1 MDHISSSD
9 GLCSDIVWKSIRD
22 RQGFMWFATDDGLA
36 RYDGKDFI
44 TLRSESGNQESFES
58 NMNFDILEDHS
69 GIIWT
74 LTKNSLVRVD
84 PRKMNAS
91 RVNHKPDNFKTEITT
106 TQRLHS
112 IAEDASNRLW
122 LITTYGIFI
131 LNSERKVDQYIMVED
146 DSLQIEFNHCNGICF
161 DGANN
166 AWITTR
172 AGIIR
177 ISFQDY
183 SIKKFPFES
192 TSDFGKAIVFWDGK
206 IWAAADMMYAFDPET
221 LTFER
226 FESTVFSGEWP
237 HHLLAD
243 SSTSNKLWIA
253 FRNEGLGCF
262 NLEDS
267 TVTLFSADENQQ
279 KMIPGSVFSLY
290 SDENCLWLNT
300 GSGVYQFYTK
310 HQFVKT
316 IDFAST
322 FGDSRENIFKFFTST
337 VSDDKIIQTS
347 TGLFTWDNDYA
358 GWIRHP
364 GFRHTSG
371 DIVQGIN
378 FYSRDSKGA
387 EWLSLGFQG
396 VYKCIDGTCALI
408 VADSTVERGSR
419 DYRWYMSDVL
429 HDKQERAWIVAESKL
444 ILSENDKLTF
454 YTPPSIVNPSGD
466 TLMAKASFGGGVLD
480 GQGNIWLYSEFAY
493 ENHVIA
499 IYKFDIESRTF
510 SAFCFEDG
518 VSGFPEVSNIISM
531 TYDGTRIWC
540 GAEGGVIRFDPN
552 VFPPAY
558 ELITTKEWLPSS
570 TCGDIVCDQSKR
582 IWISTR
588 TGLVCWID
596 DEHVSI
602 LKKSDGLKRNN
613 SGNLCLTND
622 NQIYLYTLTDIQYFN
637 PNEIPVGTAIANVIL
652 TSLSVNSR
660 PYSGEISPSY
670 LDHISLSWNEN
681 NITFTFSSLQFDK
694 SGSIE
699 YAYKLEG
706 AEDDWNYTRNV
717 SSVTYSDLN
726 GGNYVFKVKA
736 RNQDGNWSPVVL
748 SLPVHIDIAWFRSW
762 WLYTLL
768 GLLAVIAFYIFY
780 KSRIQRA
787 LEIERVKNHIATDLH
802 DDVGSAL
809 SSLIL
814 YSDML
819 SAQDLTPE
827 KQSLLSSKITQTAQ
841 KSMEGMRDI
850 IWSLQSSEEPFSES
864 LAHFNRTAN
873 DILDTSGKKF
883 QLNTTGDFSK
893 LNLDLEKRKNI
904 FLIFKEAVNNA
915 RKYSTGNEITAE
927 ISRTE
932 KELRMVISDN
942 GSGFNINASPIGN
955 GLRNM
960 KKRTEQSSG
969 SFSIESD
976 LHKGTRII
984 VHFPIANHEIS

>member
-1 MDHISSSD
+1 
-9 GLCSDIVWKSIRD
+9 
-22 RQGFMWFATDDGLA
+22 
-36 RYDGKDFI
+36 
-44 TLRSESGNQESFES
+44 
-58 NMNFDILEDHS
+58 
-69 GIIWT
+69 
-74 LTKNSLVRVD
+74 
-84 PRKMNAS
+84 
-91 RVNHKPDNFKTEITT
+91 
-106 TQRLHS
+106 
-112 IAEDASNRLW
+112 
-122 LITTYGIFI
+122 
-131 LNSERKVDQYIMVED
+131 
-146 DSLQIEFNHCNGICF
+146 
-161 DGANN
+161 
-166 AWITTR
+166 
-172 AGIIR
+172 
-177 ISFQDY
+177 
-183 SIKKFPFES
+183 
-192 TSDFGKAIVFWDGK
+192 
-206 IWAAADMMYAFDPET
+206 
-221 LTFER
+221 
-226 FESTVFSGEWP
+226 
-237 HHLLAD
+237 
-243 SSTSNKLWIA
+243 
-253 FRNEGLGCF
+253 
-262 NLEDS
+262 
-267 TVTLFSADENQQ
+267 
-279 KMIPGSVFSLY
+279 
-290 SDENCLWLNT
+290 
-300 GSGVYQFYTK
+300 
-310 HQFVKT
+310 
-316 IDFAST
+316 
-322 FGDSRENIFKFFTST
+322 
-337 VSDDKIIQTS
+337 
-347 TGLFTWDNDYA
+347 
-358 GWIRHP
+358 
-364 GFRHTSG
+364 
-371 DIVQGIN
+371 
-378 FYSRDSKGA
+378 
-387 EWLSLGFQG
+387 
-396 VYKCIDGTCALI
+396 
-408 VADSTVERGSR
+408 
-419 DYRWYMSDVL
+419 
-429 HDKQERAWIVAESKL
+429 
-444 ILSENDKLTF
+444 
-454 YTPPSIVNPSGD
+454 
-466 TLMAKASFGGGVLD
+466 
-480 GQGNIWLYSEFAY
+480 
-493 ENHVIA
+493 
-499 IYKFDIESRTF
+499 
-510 SAFCFEDG
+510 
-518 VSGFPEVSNIISM
+518 
-531 TYDGTRIWC
+531 
-540 GAEGGVIRFDPN
+540 
-552 VFPPAY
+552 
-558 ELITTKEWLPSS
+558 
-570 TCGDIVCDQSKR
+570 
-582 IWISTR
+582 
-588 TGLVCWID
+588 
-596 DEHVSI
+596 
-602 LKKSDGLKRNN
+602 
-613 SGNLCLTND
+613 
-622 NQIYLYTLTDIQYFN
+622 
-637 PNEIPVGTAIANVIL
+637 
-652 TSLSVNSR
+652 VNSR